1 MEETFADGV
10 PAHFDVGIVR
20 VKAAVGRLVRFGDAA
35 HIGDDFIGA
44 KLVFVHMGRIAHQ
57 AHDGGFLAL
66 AEMHLHSLFLNFL
79 NKRLHALFRCVLLE
93 NDNHDFRPPDLLLR
107 FVLLRYSSILPRN
120 KKAARFFSRTA
131 LICASTNRIGENPL
145 AILCAT
151 QTARIA
157 IAIQVSVGI
166 KSIELRHTVRSPSFR
181 SWLKYTPAGMV
192 CQRSLVKTHPMPCRS
207 TIHLGQSKKKKNER

>member
-1 MEETFADGV
+1 MEETFANGV

-107 FVLLRYSSILPRN
+107 FVLLRYSSMLPRN
-120 KKAARFFSRTA
+120 KKTARFFFADCFDLRIYQPNRRKPSRNFMRNA
-131 LICASTNRIGENPL
+131 NSPHRNRNTGK
-145 AILCAT
+145 
-151 QTARIA
+151 R
-157 IAIQVSVGI
+157 
-166 KSIELRHTVRSPSFR
+166 RH
-181 SWLKYTPAGMV
+181 K
-192 CQRSLVKTHPMPCRS
+192 
-207 TIHLGQSKKKKNER
+207 ID